1 MSRATWAGL
10 GRGLLALAAAVALV
24 GSGATSCPA
33 AKAGK
38 VARAEA
44 PRAAEPAVQPVVLPH
59 RVTAYYFHT
68 TQRCA
73 TCKAIEAQTCEAI
86 ESAFAAELKDG
97 RLVWKVVNVEV
108 KGNEHFVKDYA
119 LYTKSVVLV
128 DEVRGQSPRWKN
140 LEKVWQLVRDKA
152 AFQRYVQAET
162 RAYLAAGGS

>member
-1 MSRATWAGL
+1 VSRASWVRL
-10 GRGLLALAAAVALV
+10 GRGLLALAAVAVLL
-24 GSGATSCPA
+24 GGAAPAGA

-38 VARAEA
+38 AGKPARPEAARAAA
-44 PRAAEPAVQPVVLPH
+44 PAVLPH

-73 TCKAIEAQTCEAI
+73 TCKAIEARSREAI
-86 ESAFAAELKDG
+86 EGAFAAELADG
-97 RLVWKVVNVEV
+97 RLAWKVVNVEEQ
-108 KGNEHFVKDYA
+108 GNEHFVKDYA

-128 DEVRGQSPRWKN
+128 DEVRGREPRWKN

-152 AFQRYVQAET
+152 AFQRYIQAET